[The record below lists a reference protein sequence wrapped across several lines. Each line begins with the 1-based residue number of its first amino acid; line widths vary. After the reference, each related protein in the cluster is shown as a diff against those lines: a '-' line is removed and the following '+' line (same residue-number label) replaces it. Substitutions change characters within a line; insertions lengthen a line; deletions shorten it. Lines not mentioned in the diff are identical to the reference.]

1 MKRRMLALVLTMLM
15 LSSLLAGCGGSTA
28 MDNAA
33 PQDMYAEMEEVK
45 GVYDSANGSVTTS
58 SAQSADQKLI
68 KRVNMDVETEKLD
81 ELLENINAKIAQLG
95 GYVEEQ
101 QLYNGSAYSSRRN
114 RSANMTIRIPAD
126 QLDGFVEQVKGISNV
141 TSYNQSTENVTL
153 SYVATESRMKAL
165 QTEEERLLELL
176 SKAENMS
183 DLLEIEA
190 RLTDV
195 RYELE
200 KTTSQLRVLQNQV
213 DYATVRLYITQVT
226 VFTEVEPQTVWQ
238 RIGTGFRSNLKEI
251 GEDLVDFFV
260 WAVTYSPQLVLLA
273 ATVTV
278 ITLLTKR
285 SLKKQKQDNPPKSE
299 KEEET

>member
-1 MKRRMLALVLTMLM
+1 MKRKMMALVLTVLM
-15 LSSLLAGCGGSTA
+15 VASLLAGCGGSAA

-33 PQDMYAEMEEVK
+33 PQEMYAEMEEAK

-58 SAQSADQKLI
+58 AAQSPDQKLI
-68 KRVNMDVETEKLD
+68 KRVNMNVETENLD
-81 ELLENINAKIAQLG
+81 ELLEHINAKIAQLN
-95 GYVEEQ
+95 GYMEEQ
-101 QLYNGSAYSSRRN
+101 QLNNGSAYSSHRS

-165 QTEEERLLELL
+165 QTEEERLLELM

-183 DLLEIEA
+183 DLLKIEA
-190 RLTDV
+190 RLTEV

-200 KTTSQLRVLQNQV
+200 KTTSQLRTLQNQV

-238 RIGTGFRSNLKEI
+238 RIGTGFSSNLKEI
-251 GEDLVDFFV
+251 GKDLVNFFV
-260 WAVTYSPQLVLLA
+260 WAVTYSPQLVMLA

-278 ITLLTKR
+278 VILLTRR
-285 SLKKQKQDNPPKSE
+285 SLKKQKRDSGPDT
-299 KEEET
+299 EE

>member
-1 MKRRMLALVLTMLM
+1 MKRKMMALVLTVLM
-15 LSSLLAGCGGSTA
+15 VASLLAGCGGSAA

-33 PQDMYAEMEEVK
+33 PQEMYAEMEEAK
-45 GVYDSANGSVTTS
+45 GVYDTAGGSVTTS
-58 SAQSADQKLI
+58 AAQSPDQKLI
-68 KRVNMDVETEKLD
+68 KRVNMNVETENLD
-81 ELLENINAKIAQLG
+81 ELLDHINAKIAQLN
-95 GYVEEQ
+95 GYMEEQ
-101 QLYNGSAYSSRRN
+101 QLNNGSAYSSHRS

-165 QTEEERLLELL
+165 QTEEERLLELM

-183 DLLEIEA
+183 DLLKIEA
-190 RLTDV
+190 RLTEV

-200 KTTSQLRVLQNQV
+200 KTTSQLRTLQNQV

-238 RIGTGFRSNLKEI
+238 RIGTGFSSNLKEI
-251 GEDLVDFFV
+251 GKDLVNFFV

-273 ATVTV
+273 ATVAV

-285 SLKKQKQDNPPKSE
+285 SLKKQKKDSGSDTEQ
-299 KEEET
+299 

>member
-1 MKRRMLALVLTMLM
+1 MKRKMLALVLIIL
-15 LSSLLAGCGGSTA
+15 SLLAGCGSSTM

-33 PQDMYAEMEEVK
+33 PQEMYAEVEDAK
-45 GVYDSANGSVTTS
+45 GIYDGANGSVTTS
-58 SAQSADQKLI
+58 SAQVTDQKLI
-68 KRVNMDVETEKLD
+68 KRVTMNVETENLGD
-81 ELLENINAKIAQLG
+81 LLEQINEKITKLN
-95 GYVEEQ
+95 GYMEEQ
-101 QLYNGSAYSSRRN
+101 QLNNGSAYSSYRS
-114 RSANMTIRIPAD
+114 RSANLTIRIPAD
-126 QLDGFVEQVKGISNV
+126 RLDEFVEQLKGVSNV

-153 SYVATESRMKAL
+153 NYVATESRVKAL

-176 SKAENMS
+176 GKAEKLS

-200 KTTSQLRVLQNQV
+200 KTTSQLRILQNQV

-238 RIGTGFRSNLKEI
+238 RIGTGFRKNLKNI
-251 GEDLVDFFV
+251 GGDLVDFFV

-278 ITLLTKR
+278 IALLTKR
-285 SLKKQKQDNPPKSE
+285 SLRKQKKDNAPE
-299 KEEET
+299 NNTEE

>member
-1 MKRRMLALVLTMLM
+1 MKRKMMALVLTVLM
-15 LSSLLAGCGGSTA
+15 MVSLLAGCGGSAA

-33 PQDMYAEMEEVK
+33 PQEMYAEMEEAK
-45 GVYDSANGSVTTS
+45 GVYDTAGGSVTTS
-58 SAQSADQKLI
+58 AAQSSDQKLI
-68 KRVNMDVETEKLD
+68 KRVNMNVETENLD
-81 ELLENINAKIAQLG
+81 ELLDHINAKIAQLN
-95 GYVEEQ
+95 GYMEEQ
-101 QLYNGSAYSSRRN
+101 QLNNGSAYSSHRS

-165 QTEEERLLELL
+165 QTEEERLLELM

-183 DLLEIEA
+183 DLLKIEA
-190 RLTDV
+190 RLTEV

-200 KTTSQLRVLQNQV
+200 KTTSQLRTLQNQV

-238 RIGTGFRSNLKEI
+238 RIGTGFSSNLKEI
-251 GEDLVDFFV
+251 GKDLVNFFV

-273 ATVTV
+273 ATVAV

-285 SLKKQKQDNPPKSE
+285 SLKKQKKDSGSDTEQ
-299 KEEET
+299 

>member
-1 MKRRMLALVLTMLM
+1 MKRRLMALVLTVLM
-15 LSSLLAGCGGSTA
+15 MASLLAGCGGSA
-28 MDNAA
+28 MMDNAA
-33 PQDMYAEMEEVK
+33 PQEMYAEMEDAK
-45 GVYDSANGSVTTS
+45 GVYDSATGSVTTS
-58 SAQSADQKLI
+58 SAQSSDQKLI
-68 KRVNMDVETEKLD
+68 KRVNMNVETENLD
-81 ELLENINAKIAQLG
+81 ELLEHINEKIAQLN

-101 QLYNGSAYSSRRN
+101 QLNNGSAYSSHRS

-126 QLDGFVEQVKGISNV
+126 QLEGFVEQVKGVSNV

-165 QTEEERLLELL
+165 QTEEERLLQLL

-200 KTTSQLRVLQNQV
+200 RTTSQLRVLQNQV

-238 RIGTGFRSNLKEI
+238 RIGTGFRSNLKDI

-278 ITLLTKR
+278 ITLLTRR
-285 SLKKQKQDNPPKSE
+285 SLKNQKKDQTPKTE
-299 KEEET
+299 KEE

>member
-1 MKRRMLALVLTMLM
+1 MKRKMMALVLTVLM
-15 LSSLLAGCGGSTA
+15 VASLLAGCGGSAA

-33 PQDMYAEMEEVK
+33 PQEMYAEMEEAK
-45 GVYDSANGSVTTS
+45 GVYDTAGGSVTTS
-58 SAQSADQKLI
+58 AAQSPDQKLI
-68 KRVNMDVETEKLD
+68 KRVNMNVETENLD
-81 ELLENINAKIAQLG
+81 ELLDHINAKIAQLN
-95 GYVEEQ
+95 GYMEEQ
-101 QLYNGSAYSSRRN
+101 QLNNGSAYSSHRS

-165 QTEEERLLELL
+165 QTEEERLLELM

-183 DLLEIEA
+183 DLLKIEA
-190 RLTDV
+190 RLTEV

-200 KTTSQLRVLQNQV
+200 KTTSQLRTLQNQV

-238 RIGTGFRSNLKEI
+238 RIGTGFSSNLKEI
-251 GEDLVDFFV
+251 GKDLVNFFV

-273 ATVTV
+273 ATVAV

-285 SLKKQKQDNPPKSE
+285 IPASISHF
-299 KEEET
+299 

>member
-1 MKRRMLALVLTMLM
+1 MKRRLMALVLTVLM
-15 LSSLLAGCGGSTA
+15 IASLLAGCGGSA
-28 MDNAA
+28 MMDNAA
-33 PQDMYAEMEEVK
+33 PQEMYAEMEEAK
-45 GVYDSANGSVTTS
+45 GLYDGATGSVTTS
-58 SAQSADQKLI
+58 SAQSSDQKLV
-68 KRVNMDVETEKLD
+68 KRVNMNVETENLD
-81 ELLENINAKIAQLG
+81 ELLEHINEKIAQLN

-101 QLYNGSAYSSRRN
+101 QLNNGSAYSSHRS

-126 QLDGFVEQVKGISNV
+126 QLDGFVEQVKGVSNV

-278 ITLLTKR
+278 IALLTRR
-285 SLKKQKQDNPPKSE
+285 SLKKQRKDQTPRTE
-299 KEEET
+299 KEE

>member
-1 MKRRMLALVLTMLM
+1 MKRKMLALVLTVLM
-15 LSSLLAGCGGSTA
+15 TVSLLTGCGSSA
-28 MDNAA
+28 MMDNAA
-33 PQDMYAEMEEVK
+33 PQEVYAEMEEAK
-45 GVYDSANGSVTTS
+45 GLYGSANGSVTTS
-58 SAQSADQKLI
+58 SAQSTDQKMI
-68 KRVNMDVETEKLD
+68 KRVTMNVETENLS
-81 ELLENINAKIAQLG
+81 ELLDHINEKITQLN
-95 GYVEEQ
+95 GYMEEQ
-101 QLYNGSAYSSRRN
+101 QLNNGSAYSSHRS
-114 RSANMTIRIPAD
+114 RSANLTVRIPAD
-126 QLDGFVEQVKGISNV
+126 QLDGFVEQVKGLSNV

-183 DLLEIEA
+183 DLLKIEA
-190 RLTDV
+190 RLTEV

-226 VFTEVEPQTVWQ
+226 VFTEVEPLTVWQ
-238 RIGTGFRSNLKEI
+238 RIGTGFRSNLKDI

-260 WAVTYSPQLVLLA
+260 WAVTYSPQLMLLA

-278 ITLLTKR
+278 VVLLTKR
-285 SLKKQKQDNPPKSE
+285 SLKKQKQDRAAKN
-299 KEEET
+299 EEEE

>member
-1 MKRRMLALVLTMLM
+1 MKRRMMALVLTVLM
-15 LSSLLAGCGGSTA
+15 MASLLTGCGGSAA

-33 PQDMYAEMEEVK
+33 PQEMYAEMEEAK
-45 GVYDSANGSVTTS
+45 GVYDTAGGSVTTS
-58 SAQSADQKLI
+58 AAQSPDQKLI
-68 KRVNMDVETEKLD
+68 KRVNMNVETENLD
-81 ELLENINAKIAQLG
+81 ELLDHINAKIAQLN
-95 GYVEEQ
+95 GYMEEQ
-101 QLYNGSAYSSRRN
+101 QLNNGSAYSSHRS

-165 QTEEERLLELL
+165 QAEEERLLELM

-183 DLLEIEA
+183 DLLKIEA
-190 RLTDV
+190 RLTEV

-200 KTTSQLRVLQNQV
+200 KTTSQLRTLQNQV

-238 RIGTGFRSNLKEI
+238 RIGTGFSSNLKEI
-251 GEDLVDFFV
+251 GKDLVNFFV
-260 WAVTYSPQLVLLA
+260 WAVTYSPQLVMLA
-273 ATVTV
+273 ATVAV

-285 SLKKQKQDNPPKSE
+285 SLKKQKKDSGSDTEQ
-299 KEEET
+299 